1 MSATEPL
8 VSQAAELSPAHLF
21 LQADGIVKTI
31 IVLLAL
37 ASVVTWAIVIEKW
50 LRLRQAGRA
59 ADQWVETV
67 QSPGGLKALGE
78 ALKARPDDPFARIH
92 AAVINEWTQTV
103 EQGLHRSAS
112 ARDSLKERLA
122 RVGQIA
128 SGVEFEK
135 LQRRLQVLA
144 TVGSVG
150 PFVGLFGTVWGI
162 MNSFQGIAASNNTS
176 LAVVAPGIAEALFA
190 TALGL
195 VAAIPAV
202 VAYNR
207 LAGDLG
213 IYGQRVATLLGLIEV
228 KLSRELEAELVGQ
241 PLDAGQGA
249 RHDAGRAA
257 SIHAVNTSSAA
268 HHAQGHAGAASA
280 IANPA
285 LKGA

>member
-1 MSATEPL
+1 MSATDTL
-8 VSQAAELSPAHLF
+8 AAHAASLSPAELF

-37 ASVVTWAIVIEKW
+37 ASVLSWAIVIEKW
-50 LRLRQAGRA
+50 LRLRRA
-59 ADQWVETV
+59 ARSADRWVETV
-67 QSPGGLKALGE
+67 QSTGGLKALAE
-78 ALKARPDDPFARIH
+78 ALKSEPDDPFARVH

-103 EQGLHRSAS
+103 EQGLHRSDS
-112 ARDSLKERLA
+112 GRDSLKERLA

-213 IYGQRVATLLGLIEV
+213 VYGQRVATLLGLIEV
-228 KLSRELEAELVGQ
+228 KLSRQLEAELIGV
-241 PLDAGQGA
+241 PLDAGRASRSDAA
-249 RHDAGRAA
+249 RAGNAPVA
-257 SIHAVNTSSAA
+257 LATA
-268 HHAQGHAGAASA
+268 
-280 IANPA
+280 A

>member
-1 MSATEPL
+1 MSDATDTL
-8 VSQAAELSPAHLF
+8 AAHAAALSPAELF

-37 ASVVTWAIVIEKW
+37 ASVVTWAIVVEKW
-50 LRLRQAGRA
+50 LRLRRAARA
-59 ADQWVETV
+59 ADRWVETV
-67 QSPGGLKALGE
+67 QSPGGLKALAD
-78 ALKARPDDPFARIH
+78 ALKEEPEDPFARVH
-92 AAVINEWTQTV
+92 AAVIHEWSETV
-103 EQGLHRSAS
+103 GNGLHRSES
-112 ARDSLKERLA
+112 GRDSLKERLA

-202 VAYNR
+202 IAYNR

-213 IYGQRVATLLGLIEV
+213 VYGQRVATLLGLIEV
-228 KLSRELEAELVGQ
+228 KLSRQLEAELVGV
-241 PLDAGQGA
+241 PIDT
-249 RHDAGRAA
+249 GRAA
-257 SIHAVNTSSAA
+257 RNEAATRNAAPVAV
-268 HHAQGHAGAASA
+268 
-280 IANPA
+280 ANAA